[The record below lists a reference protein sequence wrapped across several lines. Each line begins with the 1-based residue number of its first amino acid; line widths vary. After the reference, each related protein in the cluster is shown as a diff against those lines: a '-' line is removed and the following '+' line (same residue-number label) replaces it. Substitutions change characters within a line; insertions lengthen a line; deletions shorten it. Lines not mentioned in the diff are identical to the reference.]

1 MEANSSL
8 MQLNEEKQQ
17 LENAG
22 LDTTQIDLLIKET
35 TDTITSL
42 NSQKSQIEQ
51 SVSDAQ
57 AQITY
62 AEAEIAK
69 GEQELNKNQNT
80 LSSNKKNAN
89 REIANSRATIS
100 NGRKELETA
109 KVELANNEEEFQNQK
124 QEALKKIADAQKELN
139 DAEQKINEIERAK
152 WYVRDRRDNTGYSN
166 IVDAI
171 TTLTNISKMFPV
183 IFYLIAV
190 LISLTSMT
198 RMIEEERIEIGT
210 LKALGYNNFQIIIK
224 YILYALL
231 ACVIGGFLGMVVGF
245 NLIPNIVWKI
255 YSAIY
260 VVPRFY
266 ASFRLDIGLAGLI
279 IAFICIGG
287 STIFVAANEL
297 KNMPSILMR
306 PKSPKLGKKILLERI
321 PLIWNRLN
329 FSKKITVRNI
339 FRYKKRAIM
348 TVVGIAGC
356 CGLMLTGFG
365 IKDSVMDIPETQFGE
380 LFKYDISISL
390 SNDES
395 LEELKDLLAKNENVQ
410 DYAEVCATTATL
422 KGDSSNYDVTIFVPA
437 NNEQFEK
444 MVELRED
451 ENSEKISLS
460 DDGIVISNKVA
471 EFLGVKPGD
480 EVILIDSDD
489 LEYRFKVD
497 DITENYVSHYVY
509 MSKDFY
515 EKNMKVYETNMLFL
529 TAPNIGD
536 DVQIQL
542 AEDILN
548 YDGVASVANI
558 TDLMKAVKD
567 MLVSLDYVVLILIV
581 ASALL
586 AFVVLY
592 NLANINI
599 GERQREIAT
608 LKVLGFYDKEVDNYI
623 NKENIVFTSIGV
635 IVGLV
640 FGYFLT
646 NMIIASVEIDSIRFI
661 KAILPWSYLYAATLT
676 IVFSLIVNYIIHF
689 VLKKIDMIESLKS
702 VE

>member
-1 MEANSSL
+1 